1 MKIPNGAKVH
11 TMPLD
16 AMDSAVPLMYPPPT
30 VVAGNEQCY
39 SKIESLAECN
49 KRLGMTELSITLN
62 K

>member
-30 VVAGNEQCY
+30 VVASNEK
-39 SKIESLAECN
+39 SSVTVTKIESLAECN
-49 KRLGMTELSITLN
+49 KRLGMT
-62 K
+62 